1 MEDQIADFAGVDLN
15 ALRFGFAAVNDGGN
29 TPFRAK
35 FLCPSPA
42 SERTGKRVQWYRFH
56 FLKLFRLRSSQ
67 LVRPPLN
74 SNSEFTDELLWIRLI
89 ASPKSP
95 ATERV
100 VIFTPLIT
108 GRRTVSVVISSSIE
122 DFRKRSIPT
131 SFKIAWETH
140 ARIFLAPL
148 RFS

>member
-1 MEDQIADFAGVDLN
+1 GGNFMKIDMQHMAAERVMLHFLHEREALRVGIIFDRQIHEHIFGDGMEDQIADFAGVDLN

-95 ATERV
+95 AT
-100 VIFTPLIT
+100 
-108 GRRTVSVVISSSIE
+108 
-122 DFRKRSIPT
+122 D
-131 SFKIAWETH
+131 
-140 ARIFLAPL
+140 
-148 RFS
+148 